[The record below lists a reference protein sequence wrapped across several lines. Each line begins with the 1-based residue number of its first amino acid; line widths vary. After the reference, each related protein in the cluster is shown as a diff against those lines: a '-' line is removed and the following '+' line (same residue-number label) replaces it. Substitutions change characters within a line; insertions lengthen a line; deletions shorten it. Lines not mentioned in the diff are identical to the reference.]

1 MRQAVV
7 CSSPGVVYSWYLWQG
22 MGLGGTCSK
31 SKPTPQDVLLVLES
45 VWSLVERHT
54 CLSVRAC
61 ELQRPTV
68 SGSACESAS
77 SEVPD
82 PESCCIGP
90 CLAVAVMAVV
100 FLDDD
105 AQGR

>member
-54 CLSVRAC
+54 CLSVRAAAANG
-61 ELQRPTV
+61 QR
-68 SGSACESAS
+68 
-77 SEVPD
+77 
-82 PESCCIGP
+82 IGVRERE
-90 CLAVAVMAVV
+90 C
-100 FLDDD
+100 
-105 AQGR
+105 

>member
-31 SKPTPQDVLLVLES
+31 SKPTPQEGRTLSSRVRLV
-45 VWSLVERHT
+45 VGGAPHVPERAS
-54 CLSVRAC
+54 CSG
-61 ELQRPTV
+61 QR
-68 SGSACESAS
+68 SADRRESAS